1 MNYYIKL
8 YQGAKVVLSIWAQS
22 FEAAKLMAA
31 THGGRATITDVRTG
45 SMTTI

>member
-31 THGGRATITDVRTG
+31 THGGRATITDIKTG
-45 SMTTI
+45 SIVTI